1 MAHAE
6 LELARR
12 ASPLGLSARCP
23 SPKVPALSI
32 GPSQSSPDGKDVA
45 SRASSLRGGGIPGD
59 VSIGSLASWAQTRTR
74 RSNSTS
80 SNAWGIRRAPG
91 LEDNESDAEEG
102 SGDGSPS
109 AQSGAS
115 SACCRCLTPRL
126 CGGRF
131 RRCCVGTAARCFC
144 VWSALEQ
151 TQRVNGAAGEDSGD
165 DEGDVDF
172 RKSDAAEAGA
182 AACPDDQG
190 PPAASSDQDDPA
202 DLERKETRQMRE
214 VFSLLESSAFR
225 ADEEETRR
233 RNHTLRVASKQHL
246 IHPFSWLR
254 TRWDVLLVLVISYNA
269 FVISF
274 RIAFDVSEEVDGLFW
289 FDRFVDLL
297 FIADLFLNFRTGIVT
312 DSGAVVLD
320 PEVIVW
326 TYLRGWFAIDFV
338 SAIPY
343 EVFFIIAAPD
353 AYNPE
358 LSAGMRA
365 PSMLRIS
372 QMIRIF
378 KAVKML
384 RILRLSQ
391 VFTRWERAFV
401 VKHAVSTVTRYF
413 VAIFFAAH
421 WIACAFFL
429 VGSSEASSGSHL
441 SWIEDQNLVG
451 ASLFEQ
457 YMASFYWALTTVT
470 TGEPL
475 PEPSSH
481 PSRCPSVILAAWLNH
496 KRGPRA
502 AARAALRTLTLA
514 RDLERSLPRSRLWRH
529 CSRIAVR
536 ARAER
541 HRNDHWLHDVH
552 LRTHQYHHRRGGDA
566 ARQDGVSRENGRHQF
581 VHGVPW
587 RSGVAASKHSHLPG
601 RTIVQRQIVGRE
613 GARLADGP
621 VSAAAGKAGNRHQQ
635 RRPQAHQVPMA
646 YNAGVRHSHHSEHEP
661 PTLSARRV
669 RRSGR
674 RPGG

>member
-1 MAHAE
+1 
-6 LELARR
+6 
-12 ASPLGLSARCP
+12 
-23 SPKVPALSI
+23 
-32 GPSQSSPDGKDVA
+32 
-45 SRASSLRGGGIPGD
+45 
-59 VSIGSLASWAQTRTR
+59 
-74 RSNSTS
+74 
-80 SNAWGIRRAPG
+80 
-91 LEDNESDAEEG
+91 
-102 SGDGSPS
+102 
-109 AQSGAS
+109 
-115 SACCRCLTPRL
+115 
-126 CGGRF
+126 
-131 RRCCVGTAARCFC
+131 
-144 VWSALEQ
+144 
-151 TQRVNGAAGEDSGD
+151 
-165 DEGDVDF
+165 
-172 RKSDAAEAGA
+172 
-182 AACPDDQG
+182 
-190 PPAASSDQDDPA
+190 
-202 DLERKETRQMRE
+202 MRE

-233 RNHTLRVASKQHL
+233 RNHALRVASKQHL

-470 TGEPL
+470 TVGYGDIAAVSPSERVLSVIAMIIGSTMYTYGLTNIITVAVGMQRDKTAFQEKMDDINSYMAFRGVPASL
-475 PEPSSH
+475 QANIRTYLAERSSKGRSWDEKERDLLTDLSPQLQAKLAIVINSAVLKRTRFLWHTTPEFVTRIILSMSHQHFPPEEYVAVEEDPADKLFILTQGSVDLLKPSWVV
-481 PSRCPSVILAAWLNH
+481 RATGVCPS
-496 KRGPRA
+496 
-502 AARAALRTLTLA
+502 
-514 RDLERSLPRSRLWRH
+514 
-529 CSRIAVR
+529 
-536 ARAER
+536 
-541 HRNDHWLHDVH
+541 
-552 LRTHQYHHRRGGDA
+552 
-566 ARQDGVSRENGRHQF
+566 
-581 VHGVPW
+581 
-587 RSGVAASKHSHLPG
+587 
-601 RTIVQRQIVGRE
+601 
-613 GARLADGP
+613 
-621 VSAAAGKAGNRHQQ
+621 
-635 RRPQAHQVPMA
+635 
-646 YNAGVRHSHHSEHEP
+646 
-661 PTLSARRV
+661 
-669 RRSGR
+669 
-674 RPGG
+674 